1 MCVSHLYGDGGG
13 ARGQGAEEARAAV
26 AGEQSRA
33 FKLEAQVAELRQAL
47 SRTSDTDRDLQA
59 RPDCRP
65 PPHTRTHVPRIP
77 PPLPDTPPH
86 AAALRLRPR
95 TVPPC
100 GSCHHQQQNFRVSLR

>member
-77 PPLPDTPPH
+77 PPLPDTPAPLGCP
-86 AAALRLRPR
+86 AAAPQDC
-95 TVPPC
+95 PPM
-100 GSCHHQQQNFRVSLR
+100 R